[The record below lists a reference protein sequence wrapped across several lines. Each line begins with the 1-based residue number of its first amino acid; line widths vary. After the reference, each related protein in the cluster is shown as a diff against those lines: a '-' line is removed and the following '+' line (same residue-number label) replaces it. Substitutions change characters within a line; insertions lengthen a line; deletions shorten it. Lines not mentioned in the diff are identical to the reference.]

1 MNTVAPEEISKI
13 NKINNNAIN
22 KIYKN
27 NDLLF
32 LIKISVKNNP
42 KLNKINGSFICFTNE
57 KFTKEKQV
65 LL

>member
-42 KLNKINGSFICFTNE
+42 KLNKINGYFICFTNE